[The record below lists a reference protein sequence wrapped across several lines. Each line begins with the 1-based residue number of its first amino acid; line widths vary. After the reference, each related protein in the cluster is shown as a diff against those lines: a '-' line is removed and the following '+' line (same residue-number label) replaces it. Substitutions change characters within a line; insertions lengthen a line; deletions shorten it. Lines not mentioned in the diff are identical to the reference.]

1 MNDIEKYKNKKV
13 YIVFDE
19 KGNRKAI
26 GNGKNI
32 YISKAHIKG
41 SLTQQAKYCLHDG
54 IEELIKR
61 FTGYTIRTYELK
73 DTGEEITI
81 EDFIKNEITKT
92 KPYM

>member
-19 KGNRKAI
+19 EGNRKAI

-32 YISKAHIKG
+32 YISEARIKG
-41 SLTQQAKYCLHDG
+41 SLTQQTKYYLHDG

-61 FTGYTIRTYELK
+61 FGRYTIRTYELK

-81 EDFIKNEITKT
+81 EDFIKNEIK
-92 KPYM
+92 KN

>member
-1 MNDIEKYKNKKV
+1 MKEA
-13 YIVFDE
+13 YIID
-19 KGNRKAI
+19 GIRTPI
-26 GNGKNI
+26 GSYQGTL
-32 YISKAHIKG
+32 AAVRTDDMAA
-41 SLTQQAKYCLHDG
+41 LV